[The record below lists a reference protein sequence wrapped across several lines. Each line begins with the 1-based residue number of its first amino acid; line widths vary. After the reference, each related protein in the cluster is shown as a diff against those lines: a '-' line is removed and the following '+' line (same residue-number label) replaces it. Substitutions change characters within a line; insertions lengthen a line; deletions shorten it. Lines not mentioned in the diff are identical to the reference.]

1 MINMRIRSRSL
12 KRANI
17 GAVVAFFAVAACIQS
32 LSAEPKALSP
42 EDVTSAALAG
52 DPRVESARWDE
63 LSAQQK
69 AKEAELRKLPSLS
82 LSAGYTRLSDLSIP
96 LSSLLGSA
104 SNLIPA
110 KYVTMIDNWNLHSL
124 DNEFS
129 LGANMQYPVFAGF
142 RLQESAKLAH
152 LQAEGKGIA
161 TEMIRRSIVFEA
173 QRAYWEAKRAT
184 KNVAMLKESLDLA
197 TQDLDLASKQVAQG
211 TAMKADLLSAQM
223 RADQA
228 QMDLDAGVSAQ
239 RRAFWNLAALVEPT
253 TGSESSPTADPTPE
267 VDYSLT
273 SEPQPVPDGRFTTLD
288 EAVLIRQ
295 ALNNRP
301 ETRASALSAV
311 AAEVGRKIAEA
322 PLYPTLSISG
332 SYLYADP
339 NPRELFQSD
348 PTLFTGTW
356 SLGVALTYDLGGLP
370 ANLAERGAQV
380 DAVKKSQADDSRQRE
395 NVILDLRTCL
405 QSFLQVRKDYGLVS
419 GMIDQ
424 AKENERVIE
433 QKVAAGTASDLDLLT
448 AHLSRL
454 KVEFSITNKLIDEQ
468 IAAADL
474 ERAAALAKL

>member
-1 MINMRIRSRSL
+1 L

-17 GAVVAFFAVAACIQS
+17 GAVIVFFAMAVCIQS

-42 EDVTSAALAG
+42 EDTVAAALAG

-63 LSAQQK
+63 LSAQEK

-96 LSSLLGSA
+96 MSSLLGSA
-104 SNLIPA
+104 SKLIPPTYA
-110 KYVTMIDNWNLHSL
+110 AMIDSMTLPSL

-161 TEMIRRSIVFEA
+161 TEMIKRSIVFEA

-184 KNVAMLKESLDLA
+184 KNVTMLKESLDLA
-197 TQDLDLASKQVAQG
+197 TQDLDLARKQVAQG

-239 RRAFWNLAALVEPT
+239 RRAFWNLAVLVEPT
-253 TGSESSPTADPTPE
+253 AGSLVPPTADPTPE
-267 VDYSLT
+267 ADYSLT
-273 SEPQPVPDGRFTTLD
+273 SEPQPIPDGRFPTLD
-288 EAVLIRQ
+288 EVALIQ
-295 ALNNRP
+295 LALDNRP

-311 AAEVGRKIAEA
+311 AAEIGRKIAEA

-339 NPRELFQSD
+339 NPREAFQTD
-348 PTLFTGTW
+348 PSLFTGTW
-356 SLGVALTYDLGGLP
+356 ALGASLTYDLGGLP
-370 ANLAERGAQV
+370 ANLAEREAQG
-380 DAVKKSQADDSRQRE
+380 DAIKKSQADDSRERE
-395 NVILDLRTCL
+395 NVIVDLRTCL
-405 QSFLQVRKDYGLVS
+405 QSFLQARKDYSLVS

-424 AKENERVIE
+424 AKENERVTE

-448 AHLSRL
+448 ARLSRL
-454 KVEFSITNKLIDEQ
+454 KVEFSIVNKLIDEQ

-474 ERAAALAKL
+474 ERAAAIAKL

>member
-1 MINMRIRSRSL
+1 M

-17 GAVVAFFAVAACIQS
+17 GAAIAFFAVAVCIQG
-32 LSAEPKALSP
+32 LGAEPKALST
-42 EDVTSAALAG
+42 DGVVAAALAG

-82 LSAGYTRLSDLSIP
+82 LSAGYTRLSDLSTSLSMEIAGHPVSISIP
-96 LSSLLGSA
+96 
-104 SNLIPA
+104 
-110 KYVTMIDNWNLHSL
+110 SL

-142 RLQESAKLAH
+142 RLKESAELAH
-152 LQAEGKGIA
+152 LQAQGKGIA
-161 TEMIRRSIVFEA
+161 TEMIKRSIVFEA
-173 QRAYWEAKRAT
+173 QRAYWEAERAT

-197 TQDLDLASKQVAQG
+197 TQDLDLAKTQVAQG
-211 TAMKADLLSAQM
+211 AAMKADLLSAQM

-228 QMDLDAGVSAQ
+228 QMDLDAGVSTQ
-239 RRAFWNLAALVEPT
+239 RRAFWNVAALVEPT
-253 TGSESSPTADPTPE
+253 TGSVASPAADPTPE
-267 VDYSLT
+267 TDYSLT
-273 SEPQPVPDGRFTTLD
+273 SEPQPVPDDRFPTLD
-288 EAVLIRQ
+288 EAALIRQ
-295 ALNNRP
+295 ALDNRP
-301 ETRASALSAV
+301 ETRASALTAV

-339 NPRELFQSD
+339 NPREAFQSD

-356 SLGVALTYDLGGLP
+356 TLGASLTYDLGGLP
-370 ANLAERGAQV
+370 ANLAERDAQA
-380 DAVKKSQADDSRQRE
+380 DAVKKSQADDGRQRE
-395 NVILDLRTCL
+395 IVALDVRTCL
-405 QSFLQVRKDYGLVS
+405 QSFLQTRKDYALVS

-424 AKENERVIE
+424 AKENERVTE

-448 AHLSRL
+448 ARLSRL
-454 KVEFSITNKLIDEQ
+454 RVEFSIANKLIDEQ
-468 IAAADL
+468 IATADL

>member
-1 MINMRIRSRSL
+1 M

-17 GAVVAFFAVAACIQS
+17 GAAIVFLAMAACIQS
-32 LSAEPKALSP
+32 LSAEPKTLSQEDTVAAALS
-42 EDVTSAALAG
+42 G
-52 DPRVESARWDE
+52 DPRIESARWDE

-104 SNLIPA
+104 SKYIPA
-110 KYVTMIDNWNLHSL
+110 NYAALIDSITIPSL

-184 KNVAMLKESLDLA
+184 KNVDMLKESLDLA
-197 TQDLDLASKQVAQG
+197 TQDLDLARKQIAQG

-228 QMDLDAGVSAQ
+228 QMDLDAGVSVQ

-253 TGSESSPTADPTPE
+253 TGSEASPAADPTPE
-267 VDYSLT
+267 ADYSLT
-273 SEPQPVPDGRFTTLD
+273 SESQPVPDGRFPTL
-288 EAVLIRQ
+288 EESALIRQ
-295 ALNNRP
+295 ALDNRP

-339 NPRELFQSD
+339 NPREAFQTD

-356 SLGVALTYDLGGLP
+356 SIGAALTYDLGGLP
-370 ANLAERGAQV
+370 ANLAERDAQA
-380 DAVKKSQADDSRQRE
+380 DAVRKSQADDSRQRE
-395 NVILDLRTCL
+395 NVIIDLRTCL
-405 QSFLQVRKDYGLVS
+405 QSFLQARKDYGLVS

-424 AKENERVIE
+424 AKENERVTE

-448 AHLSRL
+448 ARLARL
-454 KVEFSITNKLIDEQ
+454 KVEFAITNKLIDEQ

>member
-1 MINMRIRSRSL
+1 M
-12 KRANI
+12 
-17 GAVVAFFAVAACIQS
+17 AAWIQS

-42 EDVTSAALAG
+42 ADTVSAALAG

-69 AKEAELRKLPSLS
+69 EKEAELRKLPSLS

-96 LSSLLGSA
+96 LSSLLSGV
-104 SNLIPA
+104 PA
-110 KYVTMIDNWNLHSL
+110 KYQSYLAPFSSMTLPSL

-142 RLQESAKLAH
+142 RLQESANLAH

-197 TQDLDLASKQVAQG
+197 TQDLDLAKTQVAQG
-211 TAMKADLLSAQM
+211 AAMKADLLSAQM

-239 RRAFWNLAALVEPT
+239 RRAFWNLDALVEPT
-253 TGSESSPTADPTPE
+253 TGSEASTTADPTPE
-267 VDYSLT
+267 ADYSLT
-273 SEPQPVPDGRFTTLD
+273 SEPQPVPDGRFPTLD
-288 EAVLIRQ
+288 ESELIRR
-295 ALNNRP
+295 ALDNRP

-339 NPRELFQSD
+339 NPREAFQSD

-356 SLGVALTYDLGGLP
+356 AIGATLTYDLGGLP
-370 ANLAERGAQV
+370 ANLAEREAQAY
-380 DAVKKSQADDSRQRE
+380 AVKKSQADDNRQRE
-395 NVILDLRTCL
+395 TVVLDLRTCL
-405 QSFLQVRKDYGLVS
+405 QSFLQARKDYGLVS

-424 AKENERVIE
+424 AKENERVTE

-448 AHLSRL
+448 ARLSRL